1 MFNIS
6 SFLEKFKKFDQKK
19 ILQIENIQRSI
30 ESVVG
35 VKIDKKDLVIKN
47 GILRVQGSPALRQE
61 IFLKK
66 EYLLPLIITE
76 GVFDIR

>member
-6 SFLEKFKKFDQKK
+6 GFLEKFKKFDHSKT
-19 ILQIENIQRSI
+19 LQNENIIRCI
-30 ESVVG
+30 EKVIG
-35 VKIDKKDLVIKN
+35 VTVDKKNLEIKD
-47 GILRVQGSPALRQE
+47 GILRISGSPALRQE

-66 EYLLPLIITE
+66 EHLLPLIKAE

>member
-6 SFLEKFKKFDQKK
+6 EFLEKFKKFDQNKT
-19 ILQIENIQRSI
+19 IQIENITKSI
-30 ESVVG
+30 EKVIG
-35 VKIDKKDLVIKN
+35 VKVERENLTIKA
-47 GILRVQGSPALRQE
+47 GVLYIQGSPALKQE

-66 EYLLPLIITE
+66 ELLLPLVATE

>member
-6 SFLEKFKKFDQKK
+6 GFLEKFKKFDQGKT
-19 ILQIENIQRSI
+19 LQTENIIKSI

-35 VKIDKKDLVIKN
+35 VRVDKKNVVIKD
-47 GILRVQGSPALRQE
+47 GILRIQGSPTLRQE

-66 EYLLPLIITE
+66 EHLLPLLSAE

>member
-6 SFLEKFKKFDQKK
+6 SFLEKFKKFDQNKT
-19 ILQIENIQRSI
+19 LQTENILRSI
-30 ESVVG
+30 ESVIG
-35 VKIDKKDLVIKN
+35 IKLDKKNINIKD
-47 GILRVQGSPALRQE
+47 GILHIQGSPALHQE

-66 EYLLPLIITE
+66 EHLLPLIKAE

>member
-6 SFLEKFKKFDQKK
+6 GFLEKFKKFDQDKT
-19 ILQIENIQRSI
+19 LQTENIIKAI

-35 VKIDKKDLVIKN
+35 VKLEKKDIGIKN
-47 GILRVQGSPALRQE
+47 GILRIQGSPALHQE

-66 EYLLPLIITE
+66 ENLLPLIATE

>member
-6 SFLEKFKKFDQKK
+6 DFLEKFKKFDQNKTFQTEVIIK
-19 ILQIENIQRSI
+19 GI

-35 VKIDKKDLVIKN
+35 VKIDKKAISLKN
-47 GILRVQGSPALRQE
+47 GILRIQGSPVLHQE

-66 EYLLPLIITE
+66 DLILPVIAAA
-76 GVFDIR
+76 GVLDIR